1 MRLGVTRGLFIGGV
15 VMASSN
21 LLFAWLAMAGP
32 DKSILLL
39 AILTDNFTTAFSTVA
54 FVSFLTALTGKAF
67 SATQY
72 ALLASIG
79 NAGRTVLAS
88 SGGWFVDWTGGQ
100 LDVIL
105 CDNRRDG
112 HSWTGSFDDHTKTS

>member
-1 MRLGVTRGLFIGGV
+1 
-15 VMASSN
+15 MAGSN

-88 SGGWFVDWTGGQ
+88 SGGWFVDWTGGA
-100 LDVIL
+100 LDAIL

-112 HSWTGSFDDHTKTS
+112 HPRTGSFDDHPKTS